1 MRKNWITLSVLVAF
15 GCSDASLK
23 TFNAEPTAT
32 ITSHADGEEL
42 LEEASTT
49 LQGKVADSDHDEV
62 DLVTTWRVNGEAICE
77 DVAPEEDGTTRCST
91 TLSTGAVTVAL
102 EVSDPGRATGSDSV
116 SFTVT
121 PNAPPDVS
129 LTDPFEG
136 ERYQAGEAIEFK
148 GRVTDEEDA
157 FDVLTLSIESD
168 IQGTLDLNT
177 TLNSEGRFSDFGY
190 LDAGT
195 HIITVTATD
204 SGGKTGRDQEEVEV
218 QPANSAPTI
227 ASVEIT
233 PDPATATDVL
243 SCIISDFADADGD
256 ADNSTYEWTV
266 NGTVAGTNETLS
278 DAFVAGDEVVC
289 TVTPSD
295 GEDEG
300 EPVSDSIIISNTA
313 PEMLDVIIEPGEEI
327 TTSTTLSCEATW
339 ADVDGETLEPTYQW
353 TRGDGTD
360 FGTDNVLVLEPL
372 FATPGDVYTC
382 TATVTDGA
390 GASDSGSDSATVGNT
405 APEVIEVVI
414 APDTSVSATMTLTC
428 TATAEDADG
437 EVPTLTYEWDIEGF
451 DMGDGDTLD
460 LTTTGAVSG
469 ETVTCTATATD
480 AIGDT
485 DTGTDSV
492 LIENTAPEIDSVTL
506 SPDPVYTNDTIT
518 ATATA
523 SDAEDDDV
531 TVTYDWYVND
541 GLVATGTGD
550 TLSGVTTFDKHDE
563 VYVVATPSDGTD
575 DGEALTSDT
584 LTASNTPPT
593 APEVSIVE
601 TLTEV
606 CGEVRVLFLDGVD
619 DAVQLDGGDSSG
631 GDPSSMDFTKTDD
644 FTLEIWFKL
653 GTVDARDVLFQR
665 GDISG
670 ARISLHIEDGA
681 FVGEV
686 YSSGAVGTTVT
697 SLPGVV
703 IPGEWYHVGLS
714 RDVGSQLK
722 LYINGVEVDSAADAA
737 EDLSWGELRR
747 FALGRQQSG
756 DYYANVYLSEARV
769 WSTARSAEQID
780 AHWRA
785 ILSGTEPDLAGYWSF
800 TETSGTLAPDLT
812 GNGADGTLFGGAT
825 WTAVEDLCRTETEA
839 IVCEITSPST
849 DADGD
854 PITYDFAW
862 DVDGESYTDTDT
874 DTHDGDTVPGDA
886 LASDETW
893 TCTVTPN
900 DGEEDG
906 EPGSDSWATDAA
918 PGCGS
923 LHFDGS
929 DRVDVSSIPDIEDKV
944 TFEMWFKPEVVDG
957 VPAWIDD
964 WYVELCPGGSAGIIV
979 EEFIDA
985 SCTDTWSVDTWHHL
999 VGAWDFGTGTKS
1011 VWINGTPV
1019 GTHPASG
1026 TPPDLDALIFGD
1038 SSSGT
1043 DGYVGLI
1050 GGIHLWNRILTDGEV
1065 SAHYLEAPGISSP
1078 GLVAA
1083 WTFHEGSGST
1093 LTDVTGNGF
1102 DGVISGA
1109 TWSEECPDIYGDCWT
1124 ATHGDSTYAFCPDR
1138 LGREAA
1144 EAQCDSFGMDLVKIT
1159 TADENDFVFTEA
1171 VDVGGWAHP
1180 GPWIGLQDKD
1190 LDGTFAWNDG
1200 ESLDYTEW
1208 CGSHPIDPGG
1218 RAYVHMELTID
1229 DSPCWAANGSWSSAE
1244 LEYVCESVEP
1254 CTDGTE
1260 GSLSF
1265 EFTDD
1270 IQVFSVPDCVTE
1282 ITVEAYG
1289 AQGGWGWNTDI
1300 SDSLGQPGLGGYARA
1315 AVPVSPGEVLQVTV
1329 GGAGEYATSTD
1340 FGLGGFNGGGDGAP
1354 SPFAYFG
1361 GGGGGATDIRR
1372 GTALEDRL
1380 VVAGGG
1386 GGGSGWCTAGTGK
1399 GGHGGGVFGDDGLM
1413 CTGYLVGTG
1422 GGPMAGGDLG
1432 GVLGIG
1438 GSAEILAGA
1447 GGGGGYY
1454 GGGASNGSGAGG
1466 GSGLTSSPGSS
1477 DELMENGVNPEEG
1490 TMVISW

>member
-1 MRKNWITLSVLVAF
+1 MRKNWITLSVLMAF

-62 DLVTTWRVNGEAICE
+62 DLVTTWRINGEAICE
-77 DVAPEEDGTTRCST
+77 DVTPEEDGTTSCSA

-102 EVSDPGRATGSDSV
+102 EVSDPGRATGSDSI

-136 ERYQAGEAIEFK
+136 ERYQADEAIEFK

-157 FDVLTLSIESD
+157 FDVLTVSIESD
-168 IQGTLDLNT
+168 IQGTLELNT
-177 TLNSEGRFSDFGY
+177 TLDSEGRFSDFGY

-218 QPANSAPTI
+218 EPANSAPTI

-233 PDPATATDVL
+233 PDPATATDTL
-243 SCIISDFADADGD
+243 SCIISDFTDADGD
-256 ADNSTYEWTV
+256 ADDSTYEWTV

-278 DAFVAGDEVVC
+278 GAFVSGDEVVC

-313 PEMLDVIIEPGEEI
+313 PEILDVIIEPGEVL
-327 TTSTTLSCEATW
+327 TTSTTLTCNATW
-339 ADVDGETLEPTYQW
+339 SDVDGESLEPAYQW

-360 FGTDNVLVLEPL
+360 FGTDSVLVLEPL
-372 FATPGDVYTC
+372 FASPGDVYTC

-390 GASDSGSDSATVGNT
+390 GASASGSDSATVGNT
-405 APEVIEVVI
+405 PPEVIEVVI
-414 APDTSVSATMTLTC
+414 TPDTGVSATMTLTC

-437 EVPTLTYEWDIEGF
+437 DVPTLTYGWDIEGF
-451 DMGDGDTLD
+451 DAGTGDTLD
-460 LTTTGAVSG
+460 LSTKGAVSG

-480 AIGDT
+480 AIDAT

-492 LIENTAPEIDSVTL
+492 LIENTAPEVDSVTL

-518 ATATA
+518 ATATTT
-523 SDAEDDDV
+523 DAEDDAV

-575 DGEALTSDT
+575 AGEALTSDT
-584 LTASNTPPT
+584 LTVSNTPPT
-593 APEVSIVE
+593 APGMSIHYTDDHDGDGYVSVDGGGTDCNDEDPSVHPRAGDIHGD
-601 TLTEV
+601 
-606 CGEVRVLFLDGVD
+606 GEDTDCDGIDCEAGYSGDGVYFTVCTEETTQAEADTRCIDAGHDGLTVIHNAEQEATVAALAEAISSSD
-619 DAVQLDGGDSSG
+619 DKELWLGISDAAEEDFWIDRTGPISYTNWWPGQPAGATGENCAIAPAYADYEWHDVACSRTHWISCSSI
-631 GDPSSMDFTKTDD
+631 D
-644 FTLEIWFKL
+644 
-653 GTVDARDVLFQR
+653 
-665 GDISG
+665 
-670 ARISLHIEDGA
+670 RI
-681 FVGEV
+681 
-686 YSSGAVGTTVT
+686 
-697 SLPGVV
+697 
-703 IPGEWYHVGLS
+703 
-714 RDVGSQLK
+714 
-722 LYINGVEVDSAADAA
+722 DSAAG
-737 EDLSWGELRR
+737 L
-747 FALGRQQSG
+747 
-756 DYYANVYLSEARV
+756 
-769 WSTARSAEQID
+769 TCTID
-780 AHWRA
+780 
-785 ILSGTEPDLAGYWSF
+785 E
-800 TETSGTLAPDLT
+800 E
-812 GNGADGTLFGGAT
+812 
-825 WTAVEDLCRTETEA
+825 
-839 IVCEITSPST
+839 ST

-854 PITYDFAW
+854 PITYDFSW
-862 DVDGESYTDTDT
+862 DVDGEGYTDT
-874 DTHDGDTVPGDA
+874 DTHDGDTVPADA
-886 LASDETW
+886 LGSDETW

-900 DGEEDG
+900 DGDEDG
-906 EPGSDSWATDAA
+906 PAGSDSYTTEEDAA
-918 PGCGS
+918 CGS
-923 LHFDGS
+923 LQFDGS

-944 TFEMWFKPEVVDG
+944 TFEMWFKPDTLSG

-964 WYVELCPGGSAGIIV
+964 WYVQLCPGGSAGIIV
-979 EEFIDA
+979 EDFLDG
-985 SCTDTWSVDTWHHL
+985 SCADTWSVGTWYHL
-999 VGAWDFGTGTKS
+999 AGAWDFTTDTTS

-1043 DGYVGLI
+1043 DGYAGLI

-1065 SAHYLEAPGISSP
+1065 RAHYLESPALSSP

-1109 TWSEECPDIYGDCWT
+1109 TWNEECPDIYGDCWT
-1124 ATHGDSTYAFCPDR
+1124 TSRGDSTYAFCPDR
-1138 LGREAA
+1138 LGRDAA
-1144 EAQCDSFGMDLVKIT
+1144 EAQCESFGMDLVKIT
-1159 TADENDFVFTEA
+1159 TEDENDFVFTEA

-1200 ESLDYTEW
+1200 DSLDYTQW

-1218 RAYVHMELTID
+1218 RAYVNMELTID
-1229 DSPCWAANGSWSSAE
+1229 DSPCWAANGSWSSVE

-1372 GTALEDRL
+1372 GTAVEDRL

-1413 CTGYLVGTG
+1413 CTVYPVGTG
-1422 GGPMAGGDLG
+1422 GGPIAGGDLG

-1438 GSAEILAGA
+1438 GSAESLAGA